1 MTGLTR
7 RPTTVRNVRV
17 LVTGSSGFVG
27 RHLVDHLRSF
37 GDEVVEWSGHADTPD
52 VRDRGAM
59 IDAVGDQHFDGVFHL
74 AAQSRV
80 DLSWQDPVETL
91 AINAGGTANL
101 IDALAASPGSPRLIL
116 MSSAEVYGLVD
127 AAALPVTEEARCAP
141 RTPYGVSKLA
151 AETLALTLAGH
162 RGVDTIVCRPFN
174 QIGPGQSDAFV
185 ASAFAR
191 QIVDNERRSSGEP
204 VIRVGNLSATRDFLD
219 VRDAVVAY
227 RQLLIAG
234 VPGEVYNVASGV
246 ETQVSALLDGLCA
259 HSTVDQQVEV
269 DPARLRPS
277 DMPRFAGSIARI
289 GAATGWR
296 PRRPLAETLG
306 DIVSW
311 WRDQPA
317 QSGAES

>member
-1 MTGLTR
+1 
-7 RPTTVRNVRV
+7 VHI

-27 RHLVDHLRSF
+27 HHLVGHLREA
-37 GDEVVEWSGHADTPD
+37 GDTVIEWSGAHGTPD
-52 VRDRGAM
+52 VRDR
-59 IDAVGDQHFDGVFHL
+59 DALVDAIGDQHFDGVFHL

-80 DLSWQDPVETL
+80 DLSWTDPANTL
-91 AINAGGTANL
+91 AVNAGGTANL
-101 IDALAASPGSPRLIL
+101 IDALAAGPGSPRLVL

-127 AAALPVTEEARCAP
+127 ATALPVTEDASCAP

-151 AETLALTLAGH
+151 AETLALTLADD
-162 RGVDTIVCRPFN
+162 RGIETVVCRPFN

-185 ASAFAR
+185 AGAFAR
-191 QIVDNERRSSGEP
+191 QIVDNESGSQGEP

-234 VPGEVYNVASGV
+234 VPGKVYNIASGV
-246 ETQVSALLDGLCA
+246 ETAVSALLDGLCA
-259 HSTVDQQVEV
+259 HSTVDQRIEV

-277 DMPRFAGSIARI
+277 DMPRFAGSIDRI

-296 PRRPLAETLG
+296 PTRPLTETLG
-306 DIVSW
+306 DIVTW
-311 WRDQPA
+311 WRDRPA
-317 QSGAES
+317 QPGEAEAL